1 MRGSRTGGGLLAAAG
16 LLVGALAM
24 SACGGSSTPRADT
37 SSSAGASGAPSTA
50 QLYQAAKAE
59 GSLTIYGPFQSTYK
73 PLYDKF
79 TATYP
84 GVTVKT
90 VDLFGPPLTAR
101 LQAEIATNKL
111 GADLLATGPV
121 DLGQYAQKGW
131 LAAFRPAGAASLP
144 ATYVGSGDTYT
155 EPVLTEAT
163 MFYNTKSLT
172 AQQVPKTWAD
182 LLAPAWKGKLALPDP
197 AIPGLSS
204 QSLAAAEK
212 AGVIDDAGLK
222 SLAANATKYA
232 TVPAALQ
239 AVATGQ
245 KQIGLLTAYQLIQN
259 AATQGAPIK
268 FLTLSDGTPATGSGY
283 AVLAKAAHPNAAK
296 LLATWMLT
304 PEAQQGIAA
313 LALQGTMPGAPSPAG
328 GLAGLSDL
336 KILSMDLSPTD
347 LAAAQKKLT
356 ATFGGGQ

>member
-1 MRGSRTGGGLLAAAG
+1 MRGAGTRLAAAAAG
-16 LLVGALAM
+16 VLAGVLTLA
-24 SACGGSSTPRADT
+24 ACGGSSTPTKAA
-37 SSSAGASGAPSTA
+37 SPAASGGTSTA
-50 QLYQAAKAE
+50 QLYDAAKSE
-59 GSLTIYGPFQSTYK
+59 GSVTIYGPFQSTYK

-79 TATYP
+79 AAAYP
-84 GVTVKT
+84 GVSVKT

-101 LQAEIATNKL
+101 LQAEIATGKL

-121 DLGQYAQKGW
+121 DLGQYAAKGW
-131 LAAFRPAGAASLP
+131 LAPFAPQGASQLDPA
-144 ATYVGSGDTYT
+144 YVGANDAYT

-163 MFYNTKSLT
+163 MFYNTKALGPND
-172 AQQVPKTWAD
+172 VPKTWAD
-182 LLAPAWKGKLALPDP
+182 LLDPKWKGKIALPDP

-204 QSLAAAEK
+204 QSLAAAQK

-222 SLAANATKYA
+222 TLAGNATKFA
-232 TVPAALQ
+232 TVPAAIQ

-259 AATQGAPIK
+259 AATQGAPVK

-296 LLATWMLT
+296 LLAQWMLT
-304 PEAQQGIAA
+304 PDAQQGVAA
-313 LALQGTMPGAPSPAG
+313 LALQGTMPGAPAPAG
-328 GLAGLSDL
+328 GLPGLREL